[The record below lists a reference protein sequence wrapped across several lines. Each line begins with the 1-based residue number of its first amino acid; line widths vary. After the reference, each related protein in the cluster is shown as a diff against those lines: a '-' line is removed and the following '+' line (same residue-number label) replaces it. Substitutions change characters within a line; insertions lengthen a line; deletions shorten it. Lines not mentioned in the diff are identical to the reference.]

1 MNNRHQ
7 FFSSSKSANKSGWG
21 REQFLSELGQLLDNQ
36 HYWCEVTNS
45 HTIPEEID
53 HLKNALLSGN
63 NKSTV
68 AALQKGMNASSPV
81 LQVFFSTL
89 MHYLS
94 KGFDKSS
101 HDLRRYMKTMHDSA
115 SQLMKDNQP
124 RPR

>member
-7 FFSSSKSANKSGWG
+7 FFSSKSANKSEWG
-21 REQFLSELGQLLDNQ
+21 REQFLSELGKLLDNQ
-36 HYWCEVTNS
+36 QYWCEVTQS
-45 HTIPEEID
+45 STLPEEIND
-53 HLKNALLSGN
+53 LKNALLSGN

-68 AALQKGMNASSPV
+68 AALQRGMNASSPV

-89 MHYLS
+89 MHYLA

-101 HDLRRYMKTMHDSA
+101 KDLRTYMQTMNDSA
-115 SQLMKDNQP
+115 SLLIKDTPP